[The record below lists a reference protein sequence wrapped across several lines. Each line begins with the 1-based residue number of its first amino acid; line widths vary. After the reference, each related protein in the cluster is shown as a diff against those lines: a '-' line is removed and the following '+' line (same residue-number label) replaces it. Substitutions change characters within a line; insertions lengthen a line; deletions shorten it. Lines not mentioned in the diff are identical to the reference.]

1 MKKIT
6 VQFTFEELKAVLELV
21 DNQLFRMK
29 YIDPK
34 IPGHLPN
41 PETERAASSGVQS
54 TLSGS
59 PRASKPRLRFRH
71 PPHTVW
77 RLHNNFGLRS
87 RVYVRK
93 SALYLEYILIFPQQ
107 LGRVQFCLVLSPKR
121 QIERH
126 I

>member
-34 IPGHLPN
+34 IPGHLHN

-54 TLSGS
+54 LQD
-59 PRASKPRLRFRH
+59 AFRIAKGFKAKA
-71 PPHTVW
+71 TV
-77 RLHNNFGLRS
+77 
-87 RVYVRK
+87 
-93 SALYLEYILIFPQQ
+93 
-107 LGRVQFCLVLSPKR
+107 
-121 QIERH
+121 
-126 I
+126 